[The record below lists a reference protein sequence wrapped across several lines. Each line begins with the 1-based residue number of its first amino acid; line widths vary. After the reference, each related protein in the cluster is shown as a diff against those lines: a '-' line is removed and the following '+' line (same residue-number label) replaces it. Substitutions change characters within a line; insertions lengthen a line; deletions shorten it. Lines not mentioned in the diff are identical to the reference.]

1 MSIYLL
7 FTILVFSCG
16 QLKNYKSD
24 ILFDECDSA
33 TEMYDK
39 NYIYNEVIDLNYEI
53 VVFKKTGCRQYS
65 ITISYAGRQ
74 KEFHLDYRGTKQ

>member
-1 MSIYLL
+1 
-7 FTILVFSCG
+7 
-16 QLKNYKSD
+16 
-24 ILFDECDSA
+24 
-33 TEMYDK
+33 MYDK

-74 KEFHLDYRGTKQ
+74 KEFHLDYRGTKLYEKKENLLEKLRVEASKHN